1 MKQQGKRTDLSTDT
15 FYPMDKKI
23 NSTEELGKLVGE
35 SQAQIARYIRLTN
48 LIPQILAMVDLGQIA
63 FRPAVEIS
71 FLKNEEQC
79 ELFEVM
85 NLEQC
90 TPTISQAQ
98 KMKRMSQEGTLD
110 VEQIYQIMEEEK
122 PNQIEMIKIRA
133 DSLSDYFPKNFTVEQ
148 KIKLI
153 EKLVKD
159 WNMNCRSKKER

>member
-1 MKQQGKRTDLSTDT
+1 
-15 FYPMDKKI
+15 
-23 NSTEELGKLVGE
+23 
-35 SQAQIARYIRLTN
+35 
-48 LIPQILAMVDLGQIA
+48 
-63 FRPAVEIS
+63 
-71 FLKNEEQC
+71 
-79 ELFEVM
+79 EVM

-153 EKLVKD
+153 ETQEKAYLSFRKLHFE
-159 WNMNCRSKKER
+159 NQ